1 MRKRREGIKYLTYL
15 NVRTSWMTPN
25 LSSHE
30 NLKNENLKDMEKLKG
45 RNVGIVIRSSKE
57 TLELTKLHSYGEV

>member
-1 MRKRREGIKYLTYL
+1 MKI
-15 NVRTSWMTPN
+15 
-25 LSSHE
+25 
-30 NLKNENLKDMEKLKG
+30 LKNENLKDMEKLKG

>member
-15 NVRTSWMTPN
+15 NVRNSWMTPN

-57 TLELTKLHSYGEV
+57 TLELTKLHNYGEV